1 MALEVVPAAAGRLHS
16 SPLGVALSGQLSPL
30 RQDGPNLAEEPA
42 AQGFPRILAGEG
54 ASAARLAY
62 RLPGGSHPPPRYYFP
77 S

>member
-1 MALEVVPAAAGRLHS
+1 MTAESTARLHLH
-16 SPLGVALSGQLSPL
+16 PAQLRLMSPL